1 MTTLDID
8 GRHRLTV
15 LQQRYGAARFQ
26 DIGQTV
32 GTDPE
37 TQLSLTIDAAR
48 RVAGVQVPDAGL
60 VRSTSQLRAAVRTA
74 FQDADLARARSSR
87 AASGEA
93 PPRGAEIDVTPLL
106 STSRPPRRDIVQRTR
121 AAVANGVPTGV
132 TPTLMSTGRSGN
144 GYLTVTVGPT
154 GVVEDVAADPEWLLA
169 APEHYL
175 ETALEQAFHEASL
188 ARNGDSR

>member
-8 GRHRLTV
+8 GRHRLAV
-15 LQQRYGAARFQ
+15 LQERYGAARFQ
-26 DIGQTV
+26 DVGPSV

-37 TQLSLTIDAAR
+37 TGLALTIDAAR
-48 RVAGVQVPDAGL
+48 RVAGVRVPDAGL
-60 VRSTSQLRAAVRTA
+60 VRSAGQLRAAVRTA
-74 FQDADLARARSSR
+74 FQDADLARAQSSR
-87 AASGEA
+87 AAGGEA
-93 PPRGAEIDVTPLL
+93 PPRGTEVDVTPLL
-106 STSRPPRRDIVQRTR
+106 GPSRPPRGDIVRRTR
-121 AAVANGVPTGV
+121 AAAAHGVLAGL
-132 TPTLMSTGRSGN
+132 TPTLMATGRSGN

-175 ETALEQAFHEASL
+175 ETALEQACHEASL